1 MRFNVSLDNVIDKHL
16 NHVRC
21 RIPSSYISSFS
32 DSWHAVGALPFQSHV
47 RSLRIVQ
54 MAAFSGERNVS
65 SGCDKMRP
73 YLHFRF
79 PLRCSG
85 RGMVK

>member
-1 MRFNVSLDNVIDKHL
+1 MRFNVSLDYVTDRHL
-16 NHVRC
+16 SQVRA
-21 RIPSSYISSFS
+21 RMSSSYINSFS
-32 DSWHAVGALPFQSHV
+32 DWWHAVGALPVQSHV